1 MKMNKQI
8 RKNGGVTEVNLTSL
22 VDVSLTLVIIFMVSY
37 PLVMQSGINVATPSL
52 GKAQTQI
59 EETPLKAQISI
70 RENDIVELNGTA
82 IDPAMLPDSLKSI
95 LDASTEKM
103 VLISAD
109 SSVLHDRVVAVLD
122 IAKQSG
128 AVQLSII
135 KQNKSPGDA
144 MEEPISKVDITLLVG
159 VALILVIVFMVTSP
173 LMMTPVDMEIN
184 LPRAKTVEAKSESN
198 ITISYSNDGKLALNE
213 DAIASFPALAAQLK
227 KRVAEHPDRL
237 VVIRADKNVT
247 HNIVLELLG
256 TAKKA
261 GATRIA
267 IATLQR
273 NRDQV

>member
-70 RENDIVELNGTA
+70 RENDIVELNGTT
-82 IDPAMLPDSLKSI
+82 IDPATLPDSLKSI
-95 LDASTEKM
+95 LKASAEKM

-135 KQNKSPGDA
+135 KQK
-144 MEEPISKVDITLLVG
+144 
-159 VALILVIVFMVTSP
+159 
-173 LMMTPVDMEIN
+173 
-184 LPRAKTVEAKSESN
+184 
-198 ITISYSNDGKLALNE
+198 
-213 DAIASFPALAAQLK
+213 
-227 KRVAEHPDRL
+227 
-237 VVIRADKNVT
+237 
-247 HNIVLELLG
+247 
-256 TAKKA
+256 
-261 GATRIA
+261 
-267 IATLQR
+267 
-273 NRDQV
+273 

>member
-82 IDPAMLPDSLKSI
+82 IDPAMLPGSLKSI

-135 KQNKSPGDA
+135 KQK
-144 MEEPISKVDITLLVG
+144 
-159 VALILVIVFMVTSP
+159 
-173 LMMTPVDMEIN
+173 
-184 LPRAKTVEAKSESN
+184 
-198 ITISYSNDGKLALNE
+198 
-213 DAIASFPALAAQLK
+213 
-227 KRVAEHPDRL
+227 
-237 VVIRADKNVT
+237 
-247 HNIVLELLG
+247 
-256 TAKKA
+256 
-261 GATRIA
+261 
-267 IATLQR
+267 
-273 NRDQV
+273 